1 MTHRPSHVQPR
12 TARSTVETA
21 GLAAAAS
28 LLLALLFTASTFA
41 TAAAQATEEPELTWA
56 PLVTLRPIAE
66 PPFLTPSELED
77 GYSLGAPDAPVAIEV
92 WEDFQCPYCQRFA
105 FEVKPAIVARFVET
119 GQARLTFRN
128 LAFLGDES
136 HWAAVAASLAAE
148 QDRFWP
154 FHDYLFGNLLGE
166 NVGSYSLERLLA
178 IGEASGL
185 DMGRFREG
193 LVARGRARAFRR
205 ARRRV
210 ARRGSCPG
218 YQLHPDGDGERRAAR
233 VARPRHGERCH
244 RGRAGRGL
252 DAVSSRGQRRAIDE
266 RSLVGGISWGLGRRP
281 MTSGGAQMHREPA
294 ARRYDAAAG
303 LTAEGTSIDRD
314 ATTDSRRQA
323 PSTPPEAPSAPPVA
337 VSSTKANVDRASAMT
352 EDLLDRGAP
361 WSSSTT
367 WTIVMVEGI
376 VAVVLGL
383 IFIVQPLGGT
393 STVLQLV
400 GVALLVGAL
409 LSAFQ
414 VWRQHIRPDLEVLAA
429 FRSGSGVT
437 VGLSVVVA
445 TFFTEVSDTVTAA
458 LAVIVGIGFFV
469 FGLSGIA
476 ASFVRRKD
484 DAPLPVVTL
493 ILNAVLAAAGV
504 VLTFSGAGGSSAVD
518 GIFVLLGVLLVIGGV
533 GLAGYAYMLRQR
545 EMSGVRR

>member
-1 MTHRPSHVQPR
+1 MTATPPP
-12 TARSTVETA
+12 TDDGATSTT
-21 GLAAAAS
+21 
-28 LLLALLFTASTFA
+28 
-41 TAAAQATEEPELTWA
+41 
-56 PLVTLRPIAE
+56 
-66 PPFLTPSELED
+66 
-77 GYSLGAPDAPVAIEV
+77 
-92 WEDFQCPYCQRFA
+92 
-105 FEVKPAIVARFVET
+105 
-119 GQARLTFRN
+119 
-128 LAFLGDES
+128 
-136 HWAAVAASLAAE
+136 
-148 QDRFWP
+148 
-154 FHDYLFGNLLGE
+154 
-166 NVGSYSLERLLA
+166 
-178 IGEASGL
+178 
-185 DMGRFREG
+185 
-193 LVARGRARAFRR
+193 
-205 ARRRV
+205 
-210 ARRGSCPG
+210 
-218 YQLHPDGDGERRAAR
+218 
-233 VARPRHGERCH
+233 
-244 RGRAGRGL
+244 
-252 DAVSSRGQRRAIDE
+252 
-266 RSLVGGISWGLGRRP
+266 
-281 MTSGGAQMHREPA
+281 
-294 ARRYDAAAG
+294 
-303 LTAEGTSIDRD
+303 
-314 ATTDSRRQA
+314 
-323 PSTPPEAPSAPPVA
+323 PEAPSPPVA

-361 WSSSTT
+361 WSSSAT

-504 VLTFSGAGGSSAVD
+504 VLTFSGAGGPSAVS
-518 GIFVLLGVLLVIGGV
+518 GIFNLLGYLHRGRPRPGWLQ
-533 GLAGYAYMLRQR
+533 LSARCD
-545 EMSGVRR
+545 SRRRC